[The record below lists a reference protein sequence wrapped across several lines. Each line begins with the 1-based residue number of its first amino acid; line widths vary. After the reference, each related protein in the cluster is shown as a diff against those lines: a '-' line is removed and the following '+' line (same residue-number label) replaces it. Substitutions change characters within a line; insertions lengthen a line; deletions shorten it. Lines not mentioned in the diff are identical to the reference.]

1 MMLVRSVGVVF
12 DVGHSSGLEARRR
25 HVPRM
30 MAVDMTGMHPEFS
43 RRDVRH
49 DRQTR

>member
-1 MMLVRSVGVVF
+1 
-12 DVGHSSGLEARRR
+12 
-25 HVPRM
+25 VPRM
-30 MAVDMTGMHPEFS
+30 MAVDMTGVDPEFS